1 MMSLKTINLAET
13 VKKQFVFK
21 LKANIDVFSS
31 LVGIQLLA
39 ILFSLGGVAS
49 MGMGGTNLSVDVK
62 YYSADL
68 VIVFTCVW
76 SFVTAITIT
85 TKPYRNHDFTFVSNR
100 LSSSLSNIL
109 FLLTASFIGSITAV
123 LAGNLVKLLVSIL
136 FKQEIFHSYSLSLE
150 LTLGIVMTIIYVFFL
165 SSIGYLIGT
174 LVQVSKGF
182 IILIPVLFLGSIFLD
197 ASMQKEPYLIQ
208 VFQFYVMESSLFI
221 FTLKTLLTSALL
233 FIAAISLLNRME
245 VRR

>member
-39 ILFSLGGVAS
+39 ILFSLGGVGS

-68 VIVFTCVW
+68 VIVFTMLW

-136 FKQEIFHSYSLSLE
+136 FKQETFSRLIVGSTRVNVGDRRSRLYMYS
-150 LTLGIVMTIIYVFFL
+150 FL
-165 SSIGYLIGT
+165 APLAT
-174 LVQVSKGF
+174 
-182 IILIPVLFLGSIFLD
+182 
-197 ASMQKEPYLIQ
+197 
-208 VFQFYVMESSLFI
+208 
-221 FTLKTLLTSALL
+221 
-233 FIAAISLLNRME
+233 
-245 VRR
+245 

>member
-49 MGMGGTNLSVDVK
+49 MGMGGANLSVDVK

-68 VIVFTCVW
+68 VIVFTMLW

-109 FLLTASFIGSITAV
+109 FLLTASFIGSITA
-123 LAGNLVKLLVSIL
+123 LLSGNLVKLLVSIL
-136 FKQEIFHSYSLSLE
+136 FKQGLFHFYHWISRVRVRAWSLDY
-150 LTLGIVMTIIYVFFL
+150 ICIL
-165 SSIGYLIGT
+165 S
-174 LVQVSKGF
+174 
-182 IILIPVLFLGSIFLD
+182 
-197 ASMQKEPYLIQ
+197 
-208 VFQFYVMESSLFI
+208 
-221 FTLKTLLTSALL
+221 
-233 FIAAISLLNRME
+233 
-245 VRR
+245 

>member
-39 ILFSLGGVAS
+39 ILFSLNGVGS

-62 YYSADL
+62 YYSSDL
-68 VIVFTCVW
+68 VIVFTMLW

-109 FLLTASFIGSITAV
+109 FLLTASFIGSITA
-123 LAGNLVKLLVSIL
+123 LLSGNLVKLLVSIL
-136 FKQEIFHSYSLSLE
+136 FKQELFHFYNGSLE
-150 LTLGIVMTIIYVFFL
+150 FVLGIGVTIIYVFFL

-182 IILIPVLFLGSIFLD
+182 IILIPVLFLGSIFLA
-197 ASMQKEPYLIQ
+197 ASMHKEPLLIQ
-208 VFQFYVMESSLFI
+208 IFQFYVLESSLLLFI
-221 FTLKTLLTSALL
+221 LKTLLTTVLF

>member
-39 ILFSLGGVAS
+39 ILFSLNGVGS
-49 MGMGGTNLSVDVK
+49 MGMGATNLSVDVK
-62 YYSADL
+62 YYSSDL
-68 VIVFTCVW
+68 VIVFTMLW

-85 TKPYRNHDFTFVSNR
+85 TKPYRNHDYTFVSNR

-109 FLLTASFIGSITAV
+109 FLLTASFIGSITA
-123 LAGNLVKLLVSIL
+123 LLSGNLVKLLVSIL
-136 FKQEIFHSYSLSLE
+136 FKQGLFHFYIGSLE
-150 LTLGIVMTIIYVFFL
+150 LMLGIGVTIIYVFFL

-182 IILIPVLFLGSIFLD
+182 IILIPVLFLGSIFLA
-197 ASMQKEPYLIQ
+197 ASMHKEPLLIQ
-208 VFQFYVMESSLFI
+208 IFQFYVLESSLLLFI
-221 FTLKTLLTSALL
+221 LKTLLTTVLF

>member
-1 MMSLKTINLAET
+1 MSLKTINLAET

-39 ILFSLGGVAS
+39 ILFSLNGVGS

-68 VIVFTCVW
+68 VIVFTMLW

-109 FLLTASFIGSITAV
+109 FLLTASFVGSITAN
-123 LAGNLVKLLVSIL
+123 LSGNLVELLVSIL
-136 FKQEIFHSYSLSLE
+136 FKQELFHFFNGSLE
-150 LTLGIVMTIIYVFFL
+150 FVLGIGVTIIYVFFL

-182 IILIPVLFLGSIFLD
+182 IILIPVLLLGSIFLA
-197 ASMQKEPYLIQ
+197 ASMHKEPLLIQ
-208 VFQFYVMESSLFI
+208 IFQFYVLESSLLLFI
-221 FTLKTLLTSALL
+221 LKTLLTTVLF

>member
-1 MMSLKTINLAET
+1 MMSLTTINLAET

-39 ILFSLGGVAS
+39 ILFSLNGVAS

-68 VIVFTCVW
+68 VIIFTMLW

-109 FLLTASFIGSITAV
+109 FLLTASFIGSITAT

-136 FKQEIFHSYSLSLE
+136 FKQELFHFYTGSLE
-150 LTLGIVMTIIYVFFL
+150 FVLGIGVTIIYVFFL

-182 IILIPVLFLGSIFLD
+182 IILIPVLFLGTIFLA
-197 ASMQKEPYLIQ
+197 ASMHTEPLLIQ
-208 VFQFYVMESSLFI
+208 IFQFYVLESSLLLFI
-221 FTLKTLLTSALL
+221 LKTLLTTVLF

>member
-31 LVGIQLLA
+31 LVWIQLLA
-39 ILFSLGGVAS
+39 ILFSLNGVAS

-68 VIVFTCVW
+68 VIIFTMLW

-109 FLLTASFIGSITAV
+109 FLLTVSFIGSITAT

-136 FKQEIFHSYSLSLE
+136 FKQELFHFYTGSLE
-150 LTLGIVMTIIYVFFL
+150 FVLGIGVTIIYVFFL
-165 SSIGYLIGT
+165 SSMGYLIGT

-182 IILIPVLFLGSIFLD
+182 IILIPVLFLGTIFLA
-197 ASMQKEPYLIQ
+197 ASMHTEPLLIQ
-208 VFQFYVMESSLFI
+208 IFQFYVFESSLLFFI
-221 FTLKTLLTSALL
+221 LKMLLTTVL
-233 FIAAISLLNRME
+233 FFVAAISLLNRME

>member
-13 VKKQFVFK
+13 VKKQFDFK

-31 LVGIQLLA
+31 LVWIQLLA
-39 ILFSLGGVAS
+39 ILFSLNGVAS

-68 VIVFTCVW
+68 VIIFTMLW

-109 FLLTASFIGSITAV
+109 FLLTASFIGSITAT

-136 FKQEIFHSYSLSLE
+136 FKQELFHFYTGSLE
-150 LTLGIVMTIIYVFFL
+150 FVLGIGVTIIYVFFL
-165 SSIGYLIGT
+165 SSMGYLIGT

-182 IILIPVLFLGSIFLD
+182 IILIPVLFLGTIFLA
-197 ASMQKEPYLIQ
+197 ASMHTEPLLIQ
-208 VFQFYVMESSLFI
+208 IFQFYVFESSPLFFI
-221 FTLKTLLTSALL
+221 LKTLLTTVL
-233 FIAAISLLNRME
+233 FFVAAISLLNRME

>member
-39 ILFSLGGVAS
+39 ILFSLNGVGS

-62 YYSADL
+62 YYSSDL
-68 VIVFTCVW
+68 VIVFTMLW

-109 FLLTASFIGSITAV
+109 FLLTASFIGSITA
-123 LAGNLVKLLVSIL
+123 LLSGNLVKLLVSIL
-136 FKQEIFHSYSLSLE
+136 FKQGLFHFYTGSLE
-150 LTLGIVMTIIYVFFL
+150 FVLGIGVSIIYVFFL

-182 IILIPVLFLGSIFLD
+182 IILIPVLFLGSIFLA
-197 ASMQKEPYLIQ
+197 ASMHKEPLLIQ
-208 VFQFYVMESSLFI
+208 IFQFYVFESSLLLFI
-221 FTLKTLLTSALL
+221 LKTLLTTVLF

>member
-39 ILFSLGGVAS
+39 ILFSLNGVAS

-68 VIVFTCVW
+68 VIIFTMLW

-109 FLLTASFIGSITAV
+109 FLLTASFIGSITAT

-136 FKQEIFHSYSLSLE
+136 FKQELFHFYTGSLE
-150 LTLGIVMTIIYVFFL
+150 FVLGIGVTIIYVFFL
-165 SSIGYLIGT
+165 SSMGYLIGT

-182 IILIPVLFLGSIFLD
+182 IILIPVLFLGTIFLA
-197 ASMQKEPYLIQ
+197 ASMHTEPLLIQ
-208 VFQFYVMESSLFI
+208 IFQFYVFESSLLFFI
-221 FTLKTLLTSALL
+221 LKTLLTTVL
-233 FIAAISLLNRME
+233 FFVAAISLLNRME